1 MGVGRRRTA
10 VSAGLLALALAAL
23 PMSAASAQTQ
33 ARDCERGGGLLSGVT
48 NGVCDLVDGVTDVV
62 DGVTGNSL
70 APVTDGVDQATGTVL
85 APVGEIAPTSKPAPT
100 PTRSTGGTRDE
111 PAEQPPPKR
120 DGDDLVSSTLD
131 DVCLPVLACD
141 GQGVLSPVT
150 DSEASPE
157 SSPDSSAAPKPTA
170 SPSPAAT
177 PAKRHKDA
185 GTLPVEPQDPPMN
198 RPQLMQNTDTI
209 TPAEPAPVDPDD
221 PRVELLWPGPFSEKL
236 SDRIGGQVVR
246 PSEPD
251 SDVLGT
257 ALTAVLLAS
266 AVLAAR
272 VMQSRRG
279 RDERGES
286 IPFEPMRVSGGRHR
300 LA

>member
-23 PMSAASAQTQ
+23 PMSAGSAAAQ

-48 NGVCDLVDGVTDVV
+48 NGVCDLVDGVTDAV
-62 DGVTGNSL
+62 DGVTGNALS
-70 APVTDGVDQATGTVL
+70 PVTEGVDKAAGTVL
-85 APVGEIAPTSKPAPT
+85 APVGEVAPTDKPAPAS
-100 PTRSTGGTRDE
+100 TRSPGGQRDE
-111 PAEQPPPKR
+111 RPPAG
-120 DGDDLVSSTLD
+120 DGGLVSSTLE
-131 DVCLPVLACD
+131 DVCLPALACE
-141 GQGVLSPVT
+141 GEGVLSPVG
-150 DSEASPE
+150 EPAPR
-157 SSPDSSAAPKPTA
+157 PSAAPKATSGP
-170 SPSPAAT
+170 SPSPSAP
-177 PAKRHKDA
+177 PAKRRKDSK
-185 GTLPVEPQDPPMN
+185 TLPVEPATPPMS
-198 RPQLMQNTDTI
+198 RPQLMQSTDEVVT
-209 TPAEPAPVDPDD
+209 AEPEPVDPDD

-236 SDRIGGQVVR
+236 SDHIGGRVVR
-246 PSEPD
+246 PTEPD

-279 RDERGES
+279 RDDRGES
-286 IPFEPMRVSGGRHR
+286 IPFEPVRVSGGRHR